1 MWRVELHSH
10 THYSKD
16 CIVTPE
22 TILTLCDQRGIDRIA
37 ITDHDTAEA
46 ALMMHAAFPDRV
58 IVGEEI
64 MTRRGEL
71 LGYFMRETVPGG
83 LTPDETI
90 RRLRDQGAVI
100 SVAHPFDSFRKG
112 AWALDDLMAI
122 LPQVDAIEVFNARCL
137 LPADNEKAQAFARE
151 YGLRGTAGSDAHSA
165 PEYGRAH
172 LMMEPFGGAAEFL
185 HALRTAQVIARY
197 SSPLVHL
204 NSKTAKWGKKLGVYP
219 RL

>member
-10 THYSKD
+10 TRFSKD
-16 CIVTPE
+16 CIVSPE
-22 TILTLCDQRGIDRIA
+22 TILMLCEQRGIDRIA

-46 ALMMHAAFPDRV
+46 ALAMHAVSPDRV

-64 MTRRGEL
+64 MTTKGEL
-71 LGYFMRETVPGG
+71 LGYFMRETIPGG

-90 RRLRDQGAVI
+90 RRLRDQGAAI
-100 SVAHPFDSFRKG
+100 SVSHPFDSFRKG
-112 AWALDDLMAI
+112 AWARDDLMTI

-137 LPADNEKAQAFARE
+137 LPADNDKALAFARE

-172 LMMEPFGGAAEFL
+172 LLMQPFTDAASFL
-185 HALRTAQVIARY
+185 DALRTAQVIDRY

-204 NSKTAKWGKKLGVYP
+204 NSKTAKWGKKLGIY
-219 RL
+219 RRS